1 MAGWK
6 FWGLAPLLW
15 APVAVAQPPGWT
27 AQPSGWADCAGQV
40 IILGTASQA
49 EGAGFSY
56 WATLSNPG
64 MRPVRIES
72 RFADAKAAP
81 ALRIEAGRMHRLR
94 LGEGAAWLSAE
105 EIAAATRLRC
115 QRIPT
120 QP

>member
-15 APVAVAQPPGWT
+15 APVAVAQPP
-27 AQPSGWADCAGQV
+27 AWADCAGQV

-64 MRPVRIES
+64 MRPVRIEP
-72 RFADAKAAP
+72 RFAEANAAP
-81 ALRIEAGRMHRLR
+81 ALRIEAGRLYRLR
-94 LGEGAAWLSAE
+94 LGEGAASLSAE